1 MIYRA
6 DFASGENRF
15 PLIPYAKL
23 GLDYCSWST
32 GRTSAGTNTGWT
44 PGWHAAGGVALDLGI
59 LDRNSANVLAHDF
72 GLDRMALFF
81 EWNYVALDGLGAANR
96 LHVGDD
102 TWLAGLM
109 LDM

>member
-1 MIYRA
+1 
-6 DFASGENRF
+6 
-15 PLIPYAKL
+15 
-23 GLDYCSWST
+23 
-32 GRTSAGTNTGWT
+32 
-44 PGWHAAGGVALDLGI
+44 
-59 LDRNSANVLAHDF
+59 
-72 GLDRMALFF
+72 MALFF